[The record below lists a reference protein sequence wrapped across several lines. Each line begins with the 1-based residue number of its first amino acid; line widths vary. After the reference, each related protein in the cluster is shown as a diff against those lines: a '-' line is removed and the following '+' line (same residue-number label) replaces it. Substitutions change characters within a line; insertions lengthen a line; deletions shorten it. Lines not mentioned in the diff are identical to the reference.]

1 MKRMNT
7 INKIKKAKLNIFNT
21 KLMDFIQ
28 ELSNLIET
36 KVFNIKVDKF
46 VVALVE
52 ETNKAMT

>member
-1 MKRMNT
+1 MNT
-7 INKIKKAKLNIFNT
+7 INKIKKAKLNLFNS
-21 KLMDFIQ
+21 KLMEFIQ

-52 ETNKAMT
+52 

>member
-28 ELSNLIET
+28 ELSNLIES

-46 VVALVE
+46 VITLVE
-52 ETNKAMT
+52 

>member
-1 MKRMNT
+1 MNT
-7 INKIKKAKLNIFNT
+7 IKKIKKAKLNIFNS

-46 VVALVE
+46 VVGLVE
-52 ETNKAMT
+52 

>member
-1 MKRMNT
+1 MNT
-7 INKIKKAKLNIFNT
+7 INKIKKAKLNIFNS

-52 ETNKAMT
+52 

>member
-7 INKIKKAKLNIFNT
+7 INKIKKAKLNIFNS

-36 KVFNIKVDKF
+36 KVFNLKIDKY
-46 VVALVE
+46 VVSLVE
-52 ETNKAMT
+52 